1 MSNGLHIGQGGA
13 NRETAGKKST
23 TIELLA
29 RRGSVEVIRQRIEA
43 GKMFYLDEAS
53 EWEGFEFLYLLAGR
67 LLLRD
72 GDGSEVNLLPG
83 DYLYHRGLPERAYFR
98 VIEESSL
105 LLVASPPS
113 YHMMRDE
120 IQEMMALARSV
131 EEKDA
136 DTEGHCRRIEGLSLR
151 TGERLHMSDDE
162 LTALSNAAYLHD
174 IGKVRVPLEI
184 LNKPGA
190 LDLDEQGEMQKH
202 PVHGCQMLAATES
215 LRDAAEMVAAHHER
229 IDGAGYPLGLSGE
242 AIPLGARVIAV
253 VDSYDAMT
261 TDRPYHQA
269 IGRAEACDELRR
281 YAGTQFDPRVVEAFL
296 EVLDDDD

>member
-1 MSNGLHIGQGGA
+1 MRDGLHIGKSGET
-13 NRETAGKKST
+13 RETAGKKST

-43 GKMFYLDEAS
+43 GKMFYLDEVS
-53 EWEGFEFLYLLAGR
+53 EWEGFEFLYLLSGL

-72 GDGSEVNLLPG
+72 GDDEVDLLPG
-83 DYLYHRGLPERAYFR
+83 DYIYHRGLPERAYFR

-184 LNKPGA
+184 LNKPDA
-190 LDLDEQGEMQKH
+190 LDPDELVEMQKH
-202 PVHGCQMLAATES
+202 PMHGREMLSRTES
-215 LRDAAEMVAAHHER
+215 LRGAAEMVAAHHER
-229 IDGAGYPLGLSGE
+229 VDGAGYPFGWKGE
-242 AIPLGARVIAV
+242 EIPLGARVIAV
-253 VDSYDAMT
+253 VDSYDAMI
-261 TDRPYHQA
+261 TDRPYHRA
-269 IGRAEACDELRR
+269 ISRDEACDELRR
-281 YAGTQFDPRVVEAFL
+281 HAGTQFDPRVVEAFL
-296 EVLDDDD
+296 EVLRDGS

>member
-1 MSNGLHIGQGGA
+1 MRDGLHIGQSGE
-13 NRETAGKKST
+13 NRETVGKKST

-29 RRGSVEVIRQRIEA
+29 RRGSVEVIRQQIEA

-53 EWEGFEFLYLLAGR
+53 EWEGFEFLYLLAGH
-67 LLLRD
+67 LVLRD
-72 GDGSEVNLLPG
+72 GDGSEINLLPG
-83 DYLYHRGLPERAYFR
+83 DYIYHRGLPERAYFR
-98 VIEESSL
+98 VIEASSV

-151 TGERLHMSDDE
+151 TGERLHMTDDE

-190 LDLDEQGEMQKH
+190 LDVDEQREMQKH
-202 PVHGCQMLAATES
+202 AMHGREMLAQTDS
-215 LRDAAEMVAAHHER
+215 LRDAGEMVAAHHER
-229 IDGAGYPLGLSGE
+229 VDGTGYPLGLKGE
-242 AIPLGARVIAV
+242 DIPLGARVIAV

-261 TDRPYHQA
+261 IDRPYHRA
-269 IGRAEACDELRR
+269 ISPAEAREELRR
-281 YAGTQFDPRVVEAFL
+281 HAGTQFDPRVVKAFL
-296 EVLDDDD
+296 EVLVDDQ

>member
-1 MSNGLHIGQGGA
+1 MRDGLRIGKSGQ

-23 TIELLA
+23 TIELLV

-53 EWEGFEFLYLLAGR
+53 EWEGFEFLYLLSG
-67 LLLRD
+67 LVVLRN
-72 GDGSEVNLLPG
+72 GDDEVNLSPG
-83 DYLYHRGLPERAYFR
+83 DYIYHHGLPERAYFR
-98 VIEESSL
+98 VMEESSL

-151 TGERLHMSDDE
+151 TGERLHMSDDD

-174 IGKVRVPLEI
+174 VGKVCVPLEI
-184 LNKPGA
+184 LSKPDA
-190 LDLDEQGEMQKH
+190 LDPDELAEMQKH
-202 PVHGCQMLAATES
+202 PIHGREMLFKTES
-215 LRDAAEMVAAHHER
+215 LRGAAEMVAAHHER
-229 IDGAGYPLGLSGE
+229 FDGTGYPAGRQGDEIS
-242 AIPLGARVIAV
+242 LGARIIAV

-261 TDRPYHQA
+261 TDRPYRR
-269 IGRAEACDELRR
+269 GMSRAEACDELRR
-281 YAGTQFDPRVVEAFL
+281 YAGTQFDPAVVEAFL
-296 EVLDDDD
+296 EVLNDDQ

>member
-1 MSNGLHIGQGGA
+1 MRDGLHIGQGGEH
-13 NRETAGKKST
+13 RETTGKKST

-29 RRGSVEVIRQRIEA
+29 RRGSIEVIRQQIEA

-67 LLLRD
+67 LLLRN
-72 GDGSEVNLLPG
+72 GDGSEVDLLPG
-83 DYLYHRGLPERAYFR
+83 DYIYHRGLPERAYFR
-98 VIEESSL
+98 VVEAASL

-151 TGERLHMSDDE
+151 TGERLRMSDDD

-190 LDLDEQGEMQKH
+190 LDVDEQQQMQKH
-202 PVHGCQMLAATES
+202 PLHGREMISQTES
-215 LRDAAEMVAAHHER
+215 LRGAAGMVAAHHER
-229 IDGAGYPLGLSGE
+229 FDGTGYPQGLKGE
-242 AIPLGARVIAV
+242 EIPLGARVIAV
-253 VDSYDAMT
+253 VDSFDAMT
-261 TDRPYHQA
+261 TDRPYHRA
-269 IGRAEACDELRR
+269 ISCAEACEELRR
-281 YAGTQFDPRVVEAFL
+281 HAGTQFDPRVVVAFL
-296 EVLDDDD
+296 EVLADDA